1 MIEHHQKVLRS
12 MNLFVWPAQDT
23 SERTFVKDGF
33 KVSEWSRNG
42 LRFAAVSEIP
52 APRLREF
59 EELFLEQPQ

>member
-1 MIEHHQKVLRS
+1 